1 VQGGVR
7 NEWAVQ
13 WASLARSAGGGL
25 VGNLLADLADD
36 LPRACT
42 AVQLSLPVEAA
53 AAALRLPPAALP
65 TTLERLAEAGLLTYR
80 LTGPEAEPVH
90 ADITLHTRVSA
101 VRSVANPVKTSAAA
115 SAVVPASGG

>member
-1 VQGGVR
+1 
-7 NEWAVQ
+7 
-13 WASLARSAGGGL
+13 

-42 AVQLSLPVEAA
+42 AAQLHLPVEAA

-90 ADITLHTRVSA
+90 ADITLNTRA
-101 VRSVANPVKTSAAA
+101 FTGATTTRRTAAATSAATAAGA
-115 SAVVPASGG
+115 SAVAPAPGG

>member
-1 VQGGVR
+1 MR
-7 NEWAVQ
+7 NEWAAQ
-13 WASLARSAGGGL
+13 WASMARSAGGGL

-42 AVQLSLPVEAA
+42 AAQLSLPVEAA

-90 ADITLHTRVSA
+90 ADITLHTASV
-101 VRSVANPVKTSAAA
+101 VTSVATSAATPVA
-115 SAVVPASGG
+115 TSAVVSAPGG